1 MNFTNSKTYLKVTDH
16 SVSKE
21 SFDLLFNEEYQI
33 LKTNPQPS
41 LEKLPSYYE
50 SEDYISHTDSKRT
63 LFEKVYHL
71 VKKNA
76 LNNKVN
82 LITKLIPQK
91 GIVLDIG
98 SGTGD
103 FLITA
108 KNKGWHITGI
118 EPNHK
123 AKQIAENKGVAFE
136 TSLETIPD
144 NSMDVITMWHVLEHV
159 PNVEEQFAQLK
170 RIVKPNGYII
180 IAVPNY
186 KAFDAKYYK
195 EFWAA
200 FDVPRHLWHFSKIS
214 IAKLAA
220 NFDLKLILVKPMWF
234 DSFYVSLLSEK
245 YKTGKMN
252 FIKGFF
258 IGFVSNFS
266 GIFKKEYSS
275 HIYVIKNKQKR
286 F

>member
-1 MNFTNSKTYLKVTDH
+1 VNFTNSKTYIKVSDH

-33 LKTNPQPS
+33 LQTSPQPS

-63 LFEKVYHL
+63 LFEKAYHL
-71 VKKNA
+71 VKRNA

-108 KNKGWHITGI
+108 KSKGWKIVGL
-118 EPNHK
+118 EPNPK
-123 AKQIAENKGVAFE
+123 AKKIAESKGVVFE

-144 NSMDVITMWHVLEHV
+144 NSMDVISMWHVLEHV

-186 KAFDAKYYK
+186 KSFDAKYYK

-200 FDVPRHLWHFSKIS
+200 FDVPRHLWHFSKTS
-214 IAKLAA
+214 ITKLAA
-220 NFDLKLILVKPMWF
+220 NFDLKLISVKPMWF

-252 FIKGFF
+252 FVKGFF
-258 IGFVSNFS
+258 IGFASNLS

-275 HIYVIKNKQKR
+275 HIYIIKNN
-286 F
+286 

>member
-1 MNFTNSKTYLKVTDH
+1 MNFTNSKSYIKVLDH

-21 SFDLLFNEEYQI
+21 PFDLLFNEEYQL
-33 LKTNPQPS
+33 LKTSPQPS
-41 LEKLPSYYE
+41 LDKLPSYYE
-50 SEDYISHTDSKRT
+50 SVDYISHTDSKRT

-71 VKKNA
+71 VKRNA

-108 KNKGWHITGI
+108 KNKGWNISGL
-118 EPNHK
+118 EPNLK
-123 AKQIAENKGVAFE
+123 AKQIAESKGVIFE
-136 TSLETIPD
+136 SSLETIPD
-144 NSMDVITMWHVLEHV
+144 NSMDIITMWHVLEHV

-186 KAFDAKYYK
+186 KSFDAKYYK

-220 NFDLKLILVKPMWF
+220 NFDLKLISIKPMWF

-252 FIKGFF
+252 LIKGLF
-258 IGFVSNFS
+258 IGFASNFV
-266 GIFKKEYSS
+266 GTFKKEYSS
-275 HIYVIKNKQKR
+275 HIYIIKNK
-286 F
+286 

>member
-1 MNFTNSKTYLKVTDH
+1 MNFTNSKSYIKVSDH

-21 SFDLLFNEEYQI
+21 SFDLLFNEEYQL
-33 LKTNPQPS
+33 LKTSPQPS
-41 LEKLPSYYE
+41 LDKLPSYYE

-63 LFEKVYHL
+63 LFEKAYHL
-71 VKKNA
+71 VKRNA

-108 KNKGWHITGI
+108 KSKGWYISGL
-118 EPNHK
+118 EPNPK
-123 AKQIAENKGVAFE
+123 AKKIAELKGVVFE
-136 TSLETIPD
+136 SSLETIPD

-186 KAFDAKYYK
+186 KSFDAKFYK

-200 FDVPRHLWHFSKIS
+200 FDVPRHLWHFSKTS
-214 IAKLAA
+214 IERLAA
-220 NFDLKLILVKPMWF
+220 NSDLKLISINPMWF

-252 FIKGFF
+252 LIKGFF
-258 IGFVSNFS
+258 IGFASNFV
-266 GIFKKEYSS
+266 GMFKKEYSS
-275 HIYVIKNKQKR
+275 HIYTIKNK
-286 F
+286 

>member
-1 MNFTNSKTYLKVTDH
+1 MNFTNSKTYIKVSDH

-33 LKTNPQPS
+33 LQTSPQPS

-63 LFEKVYHL
+63 LFEKAYHL
-71 VKKNA
+71 VKRNA

-108 KNKGWHITGI
+108 KSKGWKIVGL
-118 EPNHK
+118 EPNPK
-123 AKQIAENKGVAFE
+123 AKKIAESKGVVFE

-144 NSMDVITMWHVLEHV
+144 NSMDVISMWHVLEHV
-159 PNVEEQFAQLK
+159 PNLEAYISKLK
-170 RIVKPNGYII
+170 SLLKPNGILV

-186 KAFDAKYYK
+186 KSYDADYYK

-200 FDVPRHLWHFSKIS
+200 FDVPRHLWHFSRKSIQKLFSKHQLKID
-214 IAKLAA
+214 KML
-220 NFDLKLILVKPMWF
+220 PMKF

-245 YKTGKMN
+245 YKTGKSN
-252 FIKGFF
+252 FIKAFLVGLT
-258 IGFVSNFS
+258 SNVKANATKEFS
-266 GIFKKEYSS
+266 SL
-275 HIYVIKNKQKR
+275 IYVLKNG
-286 F
+286 